1 MKKYEILEHISDLK
15 IKVFG
20 RNKKELFLNAL
31 LAMESSLRPEIEKG
45 KKKVKKKIK
54 INSENLSSL
63 LIDFLSEVNYLN
75 ETLKEVYHK
84 IKFNKFSEKEIEGIL
99 EGERISRFGLQIKGV
114 TWHDFK
120 ISQKKDDTLEAEIL
134 FDI

>member
-20 RNKKELFLNAL
+20 RNKKELFLN
-31 LAMESSLRPEIEKG
+31 LAMESSLQPGIETG

-54 INSENLSSL
+54 INSEDPSSL

-84 IKFNKFSEKEIEGIL
+84 IKFNKFSEKEIDGIL

-120 ISQKKDDTLEAEIL
+120 ITQKKDGTLEAEIL